1 MLVLRLGISDRMNTE
16 RIKIPM
22 AKSKTQTKVYLISLG
37 VYGLS
42 IRSLLVHS
50 QGGQVLEKRH
60 HYKYHDHQKN
70 ETHDYVRDKWPHG
83 IVEELIRVA
92 LDYYFVVGL
101 FVWLRLICRIQAF
114 AIVDRTALS
123 LLWGWLEIAWR
134 AVCKRDVS
142 YCHWSAKYG
151 N

>member
-60 HYKYHDHQKN
+60 HN
-70 ETHDYVRDKWPHG
+70 TTNTM
-83 IVEELIRVA
+83 IIRKM
-92 LDYYFVVGL
+92 
-101 FVWLRLICRIQAF
+101 RPTIM
-114 AIVDRTALS
+114 
-123 LLWGWLEIAWR
+123 
-134 AVCKRDVS
+134 
-142 YCHWSAKYG
+142 
-151 N
+151 